1 MSFSVLLYHTC
12 CFHILHT
19 ISETKD
25 LSFVISGENKTV
37 YVKHIMWYLCT
48 SAMRQIN
55 LIKMSSLD
63 LYHIVSFSIMPLL
76 LICMRLKFLL
86 VDLKIFPGKKNLYLN
101 SGDLGEVQVKF
112 KFNIRFWRE
121 KIIKFKF
128 IIEFKFSRSQVA
140 LQASKISG
148 YTLLTWTSPNKWLNR
163 SKYVVRFNLTC
174 TCVLA
179 RRQRRVAW

>member
-1 MSFSVLLYHTC
+1 MLFPHTAYYFRDKRFI
-12 CFHILHT
+12 FHDIWR
-19 ISETKD
+19 KQ
-25 LSFVISGENKTV
+25 NKTV

-101 SGDLGEVQVKF
+101 SGDLRMWTLFTVLSFVLWIILSYWTLWRASENEKTIHVQESV
-112 KFNIRFWRE
+112 WCW
-121 KIIKFKF
+121 
-128 IIEFKFSRSQVA
+128 Q
-140 LQASKISG
+140 L
-148 YTLLTWTSPNKWLNR
+148 YTLGHSNCNKITQNQG
-163 SKYVVRFNLTC
+163 KTGYNF
-174 TCVLA
+174 VL
-179 RRQRRVAW
+179 